1 MQAPPRRHHLE
12 EIGAARGRLQ
22 SAGAVSRDWRGA
34 GWRVRHVSREVASGQ
49 TALRKREDGQEGR
62 AQ

>member
-1 MQAPPRRHHLE
+1 MCKHHLE
-12 EIGAARGRLQ
+12 EIDAARGRLH

-34 GWRVRHVSREVASGQ
+34 GWRERHVLREVASGQ
-49 TALRKREDGQEGR
+49 TALLKREDGQEGH